1 MKLIYLFLII
11 CIILYFYKRKEL
23 YTNVYAQPKYI
34 KKDILH
40 GLEIMDKIFNSHKIY
55 YTIGYGTL
63 LGAVRHHDMIEWDDD
78 ADIHILKEDINK
90 IMSLKDE
97 FAKYGIILEQEWKLL
112 KLYFNDK
119 KYPFIDLFPI
129 GNDSGKTRRCIPST
143 LSNPK
148 KCTQIYQKWWT
159 SWYGFPYNWIINR
172 KKLKFGKLNLWA
184 PVKYLELLK
193 FWYGKKCLTECY
205 TSNFDHITGRYIK
218 PKLIKCLNLPK
229 PQIV

>member
-1 MKLIYLFLII
+1 MKLVYLFLII
-11 CIILYFYKRKEL
+11 CTVLYFYKTKKS

-40 GLEIMDKIFNSHKIY
+40 GLKVMDKIFNSHNIY

-78 ADIHILKEDINK
+78 ADIHILKEDIDK

-97 FAKYGIILEQEWKLL
+97 FLKYGITLAKEWKLL

-129 GNDSGKTRRCIPST
+129 HNEGGKTKRCIPT
-143 LSNPK
+143 NYSNPK
-148 KCTQIYQKWWT
+148 KCTQIFERWWT
-159 SWYGFPYNWIINR
+159 SWYGFPYNWLIQR
-172 KKLKFGKLNLWA
+172 KKLKFGNLNLWA
-184 PVKYLELLK
+184 PSNYLELLK
-193 FWYGKKCLTECY
+193 FWYGNKCLTECY